1 MFAESWQRDH
11 GKEESANMHQQH
23 DRKVSGVC
31 SVISTVFWYVRQ
43 VMADGAGMASGLQ
56 VWGCS
61 GHKHRWLAVG
71 LNSVGEV
78 IGTCGVL

>member
-1 MFAESWQRDH
+1 
-11 GKEESANMHQQH
+11 MHQQH

-61 GHKHRWLAVG
+61 GHKHVG
-71 LNSVGEV
+71 
-78 IGTCGVL
+78 